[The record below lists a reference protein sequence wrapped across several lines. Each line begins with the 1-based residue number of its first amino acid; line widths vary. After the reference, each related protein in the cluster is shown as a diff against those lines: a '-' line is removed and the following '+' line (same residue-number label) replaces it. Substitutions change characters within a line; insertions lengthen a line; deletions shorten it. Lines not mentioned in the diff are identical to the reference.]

1 MHRWQPLYQLLAA
14 RLREFYREP
23 EVIFWVYGFP
33 VLLAVGLGIAFSS
46 REPEPIIVDV
56 QEAPG
61 YASAA
66 TGLLKGLNTDG
77 LSAELHDAET
87 CRRRYL
93 TGKTALIVAP
103 STQGFE
109 YIFDPTRA
117 ESVLARSRVDAVV
130 QRLKAEIQGS
140 K

>member
-1 MHRWQPLYQLLAA
+1 MNRWQPFLQLFLA

-46 REPEPIIVDV
+46 REPEPTIVDV
-56 QEAPG
+56 QESAG

-66 TGLLKGLNTDG
+66 TDLLKGLKTDG

-93 TGKTALIVAP
+93 TGKTAFYVAP
-103 STQGFE
+103 TAQGFE
-109 YIFDPTRA
+109 YVYDPTRA

-130 QRLKAEIQGS
+130 QRLK
-140 K
+140 